1 MNLYITNFDGNKT
14 PTEGWL
20 LYMLFCNVVR
30 FIVNVEKKYYPQ
42 IFLKQYRDGI
52 KKKKVMNAITEELKL
67 DESDD
72 EDDKYDD

>member
-1 MNLYITNFDGNKT
+1 
-14 PTEGWL
+14 
-20 LYMLFCNVVR
+20 MLFCNVVR
-30 FIVNVEKKYYPQ
+30 FIVNVDKKYYPQ
-42 IFLKQYRDGI
+42 IFLKQSKDGI

>member
-1 MNLYITNFDGNKT
+1 
-14 PTEGWL
+14 
-20 LYMLFCNVVR
+20 MLFCNVVR